1 MAPHAAR
8 RPTRH
13 SHRAET
19 LARLVGSAPDA
30 MANPPP
36 PAPFPDTLGLIAS
49 LHAAGVVRARAP
61 GARGRTERPLST
73 TRNGCPNRRC
83 LAPAGSR
90 LAKPQTVRYRSSMRF
105 GSRSHDVDK
114 LDAKVTTER
123 DRLVRTLRDLADR
136 IEKAPSGRITES
148 VTRIAVVV
156 EPLVRVV
163 ERALGRS
170 L

>member
-1 MAPHAAR
+1 
-8 RPTRH
+8 
-13 SHRAET
+13 
-19 LARLVGSAPDA
+19 
-30 MANPPP
+30 
-36 PAPFPDTLGLIAS
+36 
-49 LHAAGVVRARAP
+49 
-61 GARGRTERPLST
+61 
-73 TRNGCPNRRC
+73 
-83 LAPAGSR
+83 
-90 LAKPQTVRYRSSMRF
+90 MRF